1 MKKAVISIAVSVLLM
16 LVVPYII
23 VTLVPP
29 RDNANSTM
37 PVSPTPAV
45 SETGASVDV

>member
-37 PVSPTPAV
+37 PVSPTPTAT
-45 SETGASVDV
+45 ETVGSVEI